1 MHPYFWGKYPIADET
16 TDVGARTF
24 QEKVWL
30 SACPM
35 STGLDDPWINPVMDP
50 KWPGIGCAK
59 VLVVVAE
66 KDVLKHR
73 GWLYYEELRKSGW
86 EGEVEIV
93 ETEGEEHVF
102 YLEKPYCDK
111 AKDLVKNCGSRNR
124 CRVQRRCI
132 EPDTGISARLYKP
145 KPTNPDQKLP
155 VLVYFHGGA
164 FLVQTAFSPT
174 YQPFLNSLASQANV
188 IIVSV
193 EYRRAP
199 EHPLPVGYYD
209 SWAAVKWVVSHSGG
223 DGEEEWLRDC
233 ADFGRVFF
241 AGDSAGA
248 NIAHNM
254 AIRVGSDGL
263 DGGELAG
270 EGVAF
275 GMPDETGLDD
285 PWINPVMD
293 PKWSGMGCAKVLVVV
308 AEGDVLKHRGW
319 LYYEELGKVGGV
331 ERWRSWRPQ
340 GKNMFSTWKSPIAIR
355 LKIW

>member
-1 MHPYFWGKYPIADET
+1 MESNNLEIEYDLSPLCIVYKDGKVERLIGTEIVPPSAADLET
-16 TDVGARTF
+16 GVG
-24 QEKVWL
+24 
-30 SACPM
+30 S
-35 STGLDDPWINPVMDP
+35 
-50 KWPGIGCAK
+50 
-59 VLVVVAE
+59 
-66 KDVLKHR
+66 KDVVIK
-73 GWLYYEELRKSGW
+73 
-86 EGEVEIV
+86 
-93 ETEGEEHVF
+93 
-102 YLEKPYCDK
+102 
-111 AKDLVKNCGSRNR
+111 
-124 CRVQRRCI
+124 
-132 EPDTGISARLYKP
+132 PDTGISARLYKP

-270 EGVAF
+270 LVLMHPFFWGKDPTGDETTDVGVREYVEKVWLSAC
-275 GMPDETGLDD
+275 PTSTGLDD

-319 LYYEELGKVGGV
+319 LYYEELRKSGWGGEV
-331 ERWRSWRPQ
+331 EIMETEGEEHVFYLEKPHCDKAKDLVKRVAS
-340 GKNMFSTWKSPIAIR
+340 FLKSDQAYIS
-355 LKIW
+355 K